1 MVINHN
7 VNAIN
12 AHRNMANITLVQGKS
27 MEKLSSGLRINR
39 ASDDAA
45 GLAISENMRSQIRGL
60 NQSYKNAQD
69 GISMIQI
76 AEGALSETHSIAQRM
91 RELAVQ
97 SANGSYTDEDRELI
111 NEEFKSLKSEIDR
124 ISEDTEFN
132 GSKIINGN
140 ISGKEIKICDKNK
153 IQITG
158 DVTDPNKVSQVMKE
172 IDPDELSKLGE
183 GTFDLILTKNKFDVT
198 ISIVDRSHFNGG
210 KPYVMDSVFIEKPSN
225 IEIVNL
231 AGINLKFNNI
241 QATSPYLSSGKE
253 MKISF
258 SNDAKKISN
267 GVDFQIGA
275 NEGQMVGLDIEN
287 MRSREL
293 GLGGI
298 DVSTM
303 ENSKE
308 AIERLDIAIF
318 RVSDQRANL
327 GAMQNRLEHTMS
339 SLSNTAENLQAAES
353 RIRDIDMAKEMMNL
367 TKFNIIQQASQSM
380 LAQANQLPQQVM
392 LILK

>member
-172 IDPDELSKLGE
+172 IDPDELLKLGE

>member
-1 MVINHN
+1 MIINN
-7 VNAIN
+7 NINAMN
-12 AHRNMANITLVQGKS
+12 AHRNMANITVTQGKS
-27 MEKLSSGLRINR
+27 MEKLSSGLRINK
-39 ASDDAA
+39 ASDDSA

-60 NQSYKNAQD
+60 NQSYRNAQD

-76 AEGALSETHSIAQRM
+76 AEGALSETHSIGQRM

-97 SANGSYTDEDRELI
+97 SANGSYTDEDRKLI
-111 NEEFKSLKSEIDR
+111 NEEFKNLKSEIDR

-132 GSKIINGN
+132 GNKIINGN
-140 ISGKEIKICDKNK
+140 ISGKEIKTCDNSKV
-153 IQITG
+153 QITG
-158 DVTDPNKVSQVMKE
+158 DVTDPNKISQVMKE
-172 IDPDELSKLGE
+172 VDPDELSKLGE

-210 KPYVMDSVFIEKPSN
+210 KPYVMDSVFIENPTN
-225 IEIVNL
+225 IEVVKL

-241 QATSPYLSSGKE
+241 QATSPHLTSGKE

-275 NEGQMVGLDIEN
+275 NEGQMVGLNIEN

-298 DVSTM
+298 DVSTI

-327 GAMQNRLEHTMS
+327 GAMQNRLEHTLS
-339 SLSNTAENLQAAES
+339 SVGNTAENLQAAES
-353 RIRDIDMAKEMMNL
+353 RIRDVDMAKEMMNL
-367 TKFNIIQQASQSM
+367 TKLNILQQASQSM

-392 LILK
+392 SILK